1 MEVEAATG
9 KVEENYL
16 KKELYE
22 LIKTDESIFDFI
34 QESSLDG
41 LWYWDLENPENE
53 WMNQRF
59 WITLGYDPS
68 EMPHKS
74 NAWQDIINPDDLKV
88 ATENFILHCENPDHP
103 YDQVVRYRHKN
114 GSTIWI
120 RCRGKAIRDAHDRPV
135 RMLGAHVDI
144 SALKNAEEKLFNE
157 RLLLRTIIDKI
168 PDAIYVKDTNVRKI
182 LANKADYTNCG
193 FDSEEEV
200 LGKSDFDVYPKE
212 IAEQFFANDQK
223 ILKQEET
230 TLNSLEKLTKKNG
243 ETLWLNTTKLPL
255 HNKEGESIGIIGI
268 GRDITH
274 QKEAEEKLILSEK
287 THREIFNSVEDAL
300 FIHDINTGDILD
312 VNDTMLRMYGYKRDE
327 LPGLS
332 VEKIS
337 ALVEPYTREE
347 AFRMITKAAAG
358 QMVVFEWL
366 NRRKNGELFYSENI
380 LKFVTIAGTERILAI
395 VRNITERKRSE
406 LQLRESET
414 KLRNIIDSSPVAFH
428 IYDLD
433 KDERLIFNMFNKAAD
448 TILHVHHRQY
458 LGLEITEAF
467 PALSGTGIPEMYK
480 AIAQGKSG
488 IQKFEAP
495 YNHENINGTF
505 EVTVFQS
512 APGQVVVN
520 FTDIS
525 IRKQA
530 EHTTRLRLSLFEFAT
545 AHSLE
550 DLLRKAL
557 DETGIITQSPIGFYH
572 FLDENQ
578 QTLTL
583 QAWSTSTSQEFCN
596 IKGMAGMHYP
606 VGKAGVWADCVR
618 EKRAIVHNDYKS
630 LAHKKGLPAG
640 HAEVIR
646 ELVVP
651 VIREDKVV
659 AILGIGN
666 KPSNYTDS
674 DVELVSYI
682 ADVTWEIIGRKQAE
696 QEIIK
701 AREKAEESE
710 KKTNQ
715 LYYELQTSEEEIRA
729 SNEELSA
736 INDALVQSLTE
747 LEHANGKI
755 QESEEMFRSLLQTVP
770 DIIIKTDIKGNIS
783 FANEQAFKVGGNI
796 SREDL
801 QNRNLLSFIAPED
814 ASRASENLQQMLHHH
829 PGVIEYRFSMDGIN
843 FFDAELNGEVIRNKN
858 GKPVGMV
865 FTIRDITERKLIELE
880 RHEKDTL
887 EEKIAVAEESLK
899 FKQNFLANMSHEI
912 RTPLTGVLGM
922 IDILEQTNLSDVQRD
937 YLETIK
943 TSGENLR
950 EIINQVLDYS
960 KIEAGKITINP
971 DVMSFNT
978 LLENAVALYKNTVN
992 VGVRLH
998 YSLDTEI
1005 PEYIVA
1011 DKSRLSQ
1018 VLNNYVS
1025 NAVKFTSQGSIHI
1038 KTSLASIDAKKKNVV
1053 IKIEVSDSGIG
1064 IAKDLQEKLF
1074 VPFSQI
1080 EAIDTR
1086 HYEGTGLGLSICRQ
1100 LIDMMGGQTGL
1111 LSEEGRGSTFWFTFP
1126 AQIAHAHQAIIK
1138 ETPEPVSDKSLR
1150 ILLAEDKLVNQ
1161 KVITLILASLG
1172 HTIIV
1177 VCNGKQAIEQYKPD
1191 RFDLILMDIQMPIM
1205 DGITAAKTL
1214 KQTFTNLPPIVGLS
1228 ANAFEGDREKYMDQ
1242 GMDDYLTKPI
1252 KKTDFFEL
1260 LIRLQGIHS

>member
-1 MEVEAATG
+1 MENDAATSKADG
-9 KVEENYL
+9 NYL
-16 KKELYE
+16 QKELYE
-22 LIKTDESIFDFI
+22 LIKTDESVFDFI

-53 WMNQRF
+53 WMNPRF
-59 WITLGYDPS
+59 WITLGYDPTQ
-68 EMPHKS
+68 MPHKS

-88 ATENFILHCENPDHP
+88 ATENFILHCNNPDHP
-103 YDQVVRYRHKN
+103 YDQIVRYRHKY
-114 GSTIWI
+114 GTTVWI
-120 RCRGKAIRDAHDRPV
+120 RCRGKAIRDAHGKPI

-144 SALKNAEEKLFNE
+144 SAIKNAEERLSNE
-157 RLLLRTIIDKI
+157 RLLLRIIIDKI
-168 PDAIYVKDTNVRKI
+168 PDVIYVKDINARKI

-193 FDSEEEV
+193 FNSEEE
-200 LGKSDFDVYPKE
+200 LIGKSDFDVYPKE

-230 TLNSLEKLTKKNG
+230 VLNRLEKLTKKNG
-243 ETLWLNTTKLPL
+243 ESVWLKSTKLPL
-255 HNKEGESIGIIGI
+255 HNNEGECIGMIGI

-274 QKEAEEKLILSEK
+274 EKEAEDKLILSEK

-312 VNDTMLRMYGYKRDE
+312 VNDTMLQMYGYTRAE

-337 ALVEPYTREE
+337 ALVEPYTSDE

-366 NRRKNGELFYSENI
+366 NRKKNGELFYTENI
-380 LKFVTIAGTERILAI
+380 LKFITIAGTERILAI

-433 KDERLIFNMFNKAAD
+433 KDERLIFSMFNKAAD
-448 TILHVHHRQY
+448 TILHVQHRQF

-467 PALSGTGIPEMYK
+467 PALTGTEIPEMYK
-480 AIAQGKSG
+480 AIAQGKTG

-512 APGQVVVN
+512 ATRQVVVN

-530 EHTTRLRLSLFEFAT
+530 EHSTNIRLSLFEFAS

-557 DETGIITQSPIGFYH
+557 DETGKVTQSPIGFYH
-572 FLDENQ
+572 FLDDNQ

-583 QAWSTSTSQEFCN
+583 QAWSTRTSQEFCN

-606 VGKAGVWADCVR
+606 VGKAGVWADCVK

-630 LAHKKGLPAG
+630 LALKKGLPAG

-651 VIREDKVV
+651 VIRDDKVV

-666 KPSNYTDS
+666 KPFNYTDS

-682 ADVTWEIIGRKQAE
+682 ADVTWEIIARKQAE
-696 QEIIK
+696 QEIVE
-701 AREKAEESE
+701 AREKAVESE
-710 KKTNQ
+710 KKTHQ

-747 LEHANGKI
+747 LEQAKAKV
-755 QESEEMFRSLLQTVP
+755 QESEEVFRSLLQTVP
-770 DIIIKTDIKGNIS
+770 DIIIKTDVKGCIS
-783 FANEQAFKVGGNI
+783 FANEQAFRVSGNI
-796 SREDL
+796 SKEDFYG
-801 QNRNLLSFIAPED
+801 RNLLSFVAPED
-814 ASRASENLQQMLHHH
+814 ALRASENLQQMLHQH
-829 PGVIEYRFSMDGIN
+829 PGVIEYKFCMDGIN
-843 FFDAELNGEVIRNKN
+843 LFDAELNGEVIRNNK
-858 GKPVGMV
+858 GKPLGMV
-865 FTIRDITERKLIELE
+865 FSIRDITERKQMELQ
-880 RHEKDTL
+880 RHEKDIL
-887 EEKIAVAEESLK
+887 EEKVAVAEESLK

-922 IDILEQTNLSDVQRD
+922 IDILEQTNLSEVQKD
-937 YLETIK
+937 YLDTIK

-960 KIEAGKITINP
+960 KIEAGKISINP
-971 DVMSFNT
+971 DVMSFKS
-978 LLENAVALYKNTVN
+978 LLGNAVSLYKNTVN
-992 VGVRLH
+992 ADVRLR
-998 YSLDTEI
+998 YLLDPKI
-1005 PEYIVA
+1005 PNYIVA
-1011 DKSRLSQ
+1011 DKLRLSQ

-1038 KTSLASIDAKKKNVV
+1038 KSSLVSIDAKKTNVI

-1126 AQIAHAHQAIIK
+1126 AQIAEAHQAIIR
-1138 ETPEPVSDKSLR
+1138 ETSKPVSDKPLR

-1161 KVITLILASLG
+1161 KVITLILKSMG
-1172 HTIIV
+1172 HTV
-1177 VCNGKQAIEQYKPD
+1177 EVAGNGKQAIEQFEPG
-1191 RFDLILMDIQMPIM
+1191 RFDLILMDIQMPVM
-1205 DGITAAKTL
+1205 DGIAAAKML

-1260 LIRLQGIHS
+1260 MFRLQGIHT